1 MRKPLT
7 ARQREIYDFI
17 VRQVQ
22 QHGMPPTIR
31 EIGDHFG
38 MRSSNGAREALN
50 SIARKGYIRRHDRKS
65 RGIEIVQPESA
76 NNEHSNGIAVPIF
89 KEFPEKMTAETAP
102 AISQFV
108 IVDSSHLPDGFAF
121 AVRVDDDGLTSCGV
135 FPGDIAVAVARKP
148 VSDIALVVAE
158 SASQLVVR
166 RYRNSHGGSG
176 LLPCDGDGR
185 AGAVTATEATARVV
199 GEVCTLIRHMGAVT
213 A

>member
-7 ARQREIYDFI
+7 ARQRDIYDFI

-65 RGIEIVQPESA
+65 RGIEIVEPDFV
-76 NNEHSNGIAVPIF
+76 NGHHSNGIPVPIF
-89 KEFPEKMTAETAP
+89 EEFPETMTAETAP
-102 AISQFV
+102 AITQYV
-108 IVDSSHLPDGFAF
+108 VVDSSHLPEGFAF
-121 AVRVDDDGLTSCGV
+121 AVRVKDDGLIASGV
-135 FPGDIAVAVARKP
+135 FPGDIAVAVARQP

-166 RYRNSHGGSG
+166 RYRNNSMGNELFPG
-176 LLPCDGDGR
+176 DVDGR
-185 AGAVTATEATARVV
+185 TATVAATENTARVV
-199 GEVCTLIRHMGAVT
+199 GEVCTLIRQIDGNTV
-213 A
+213 